1 MKGKPF
7 KKGMGC
13 LWKVIPEKEDQ
24 FEYGIAQLIY
34 GNTVAFI
41 DYVTETA
48 VIIEGARFAK
58 YQSAIHRALYTRLSD
73 RVV

>member
-13 LWKVIPEKEDQ
+13 LWKVIPTNEDQ
-24 FEYGIAQLIY
+24 FEYGIAQLIF

-48 VIIEGARFAK
+48 IVIEGARFAK
-58 YQSAIHRALYTRLSD
+58 FQSAIHRSLYARLSD